1 MVSRAVQDADREIG
15 KRVKI
20 RRLDLRMSQEKLG
33 DAIGVT
39 FQQIQKYEKGTNRI
53 SVGRLQVIA
62 KILKVPVAYFFNGDG
77 GGSGPGHEMFS
88 LLESTYALRLMKAFL
103 QIQDRQIRRSTV
115 ELVESL
121 AETAGGSRKS
131 GR

>member
-77 GGSGPGHEMFS
+77 GGSGPGHAPI
-88 LLESTYALRLMKAFL
+88 TPPWAA
-103 QIQDRQIRRSTV
+103 I
-115 ELVESL
+115 
-121 AETAGGSRKS
+121 AWPWS
-131 GR
+131 GRRAFRPNGQSNRGGGPWRRGP